1 MPNFSV
7 GKLPAAVLQEM
18 LKKFRVHDER
28 VVVGPRIGEDAAAI
42 DEGDRYLIVKSDPI
56 TFATD
61 ELGWY
66 AVNVNAN
73 DVACRGATPKWFL
86 PTILLPEG
94 KADEAMVEAVF
105 TQIADACAELNVA
118 VIGGHTEITYGLDR
132 PILCGQMLGEVAKER
147 LVTTSGA
154 RVGDAVILT
163 KGVPIEGTSIV
174 AREKEAELRQRGVAP
189 ALIERAKNYLR
200 RPGIS
205 VVKEALLAVNTV
217 NVHCL
222 HDPTEGGL
230 ATGLREVAI
239 AANVGLRVV
248 AEKILFLQE
257 GKELLSVLGLDPM
270 GTIASG
276 ALVLTIAP
284 DDVDV
289 LLSAFQHADVPAN
302 VIGAVVPAEQG
313 VTLQR
318 DGRDVP
324 LPTFEVDEIARIFE

>member
-1 MPNFSV
+1 MPTFPV
-7 GKLPAAVLQEM
+7 GKLPASVLEKM
-18 LKKFRVHDER
+18 LTRFRVHDER

-66 AVNVNAN
+66 AVVVNAN
-73 DVACRGATPKWFL
+73 DIACRGATPQWFL

-94 KADEAMVEAVF
+94 KADEAMVEAIF
-105 TQIADACAELNVA
+105 TQIADACAELNIA

-132 PILCGQMLGEVAKER
+132 PILSGQMLGEVAKEK

-163 KGVPIEGTSIV
+163 KGIPMEGTSIV
-174 AREKEAELRQRGVAP
+174 AREKEQELRQAGISP

-200 RPGIS
+200 EPGIS
-205 VVKEALLAVNTV
+205 VVKDALLAVNTV

-239 AANVGLRVV
+239 AANVGLRII
-248 AEKILFLQE
+248 AERIPLLQE
-257 GKELLSVLGLDPM
+257 GKELLSVFGLDPM

-276 ALVLTIAP
+276 ALALTVAP
-284 DDVDV
+284 GDVDA
-289 LLSAFQHADVPAN
+289 LLAAFQQADIAAN
-302 VIGAVVPAEQG
+302 VIGEVVPMEQG

-318 DGRDVP
+318 GGKDTP
-324 LPTFEVDEIARIFE
+324 LPTFDADEIAKLF